1 MFLEGRDK
9 DGLEGGGKNY
19 QHLTFVLTG
28 SILGAATGGG
38 GAYTGEQ
45 MEGQEE
51 GKACIEQ
58 QPQREENSGSS
69 YCGESNRGTSAVDT
83 VAQVCQGALPSPR
96 STS

>member
-38 GAYTGEQ
+38 GRIQVSRWKGRKR
-45 MEGQEE
+45 
-51 GKACIEQ
+51 GKPA
-58 QPQREENSGSS
+58 
-69 YCGESNRGTSAVDT
+69 
-83 VAQVCQGALPSPR
+83 
-96 STS
+96 